1 MTVERIIQ
9 EIRLQAGDRFILLY
23 GTSTSDSFCSDDL
36 ILQDIEQALHR
47 YLKAQGYQRIAFYS
61 GNRKLYFLDSESRDR
76 ALLHPQNL
84 SPANATDEIK
94 VAPGP
99 LGRKK
104 RFLGKRDVRTTN
116 QAENQSPENPNLN
129 PATAASSLSAP
140 PRSSRMQDRDVIT
153 LLQTFMEDT
162 TQLSAIIFTNPEDL
176 RRFELPRQ
184 LDGAF
189 VEWSRLLPTNRN
201 LCMFIFH
208 QDTYTELQ
216 HFCQGIGLTLFS
228 NLLTNRE
235 RSPNQV
241 NICNVATPT
250 ASEIGNLIQRFRL
263 QHERRIVWTQLV
275 SLTTALAQ
283 ESKPLKYWHD
293 TFLTVTEFSLEQAYR
308 AKWTKKMPLPTAEEL
323 THKLRQKVIGHQEPI
338 TNLVKLVRGKIVAK
352 KNPKPLVILLPGLT
366 GTGKT
371 ELSKALAEAL
381 GTNLKRCDMG
391 EYGEE
396 HKVANLFGSPIG
408 YVGSEQGGWLP
419 NVLRRNQ
426 LRCVL
431 LFDEIEKAHASIW
444 RQMLAFFDEGRAS
457 DANGTAIAPKDTICL
472 LTTNLASEQ
481 IAEAPT
487 RAKEILQKTGFLPPE
502 FIGRIDKVIPLSR
515 LELAEQGEMI
525 LLLVKRFAQDR
536 YGINLVV
543 DRPAIEAL
551 VQKTYKQAQNYGG
564 RGVNE
569 AITDLF
575 TDKLIDLQ
583 TQSIIRAELVLQDG
597 RMQIVPSDRE
607 QPILDFAAIA
617 AGAGRRD
624 DATLETLLAE
634 LDAMIGLTSVK
645 VAMREFVA
653 SEQAKQRL
661 RQAGFQTDDRI
672 TRHML
677 FLGNPGTGKTTVAR
691 LVGKIL
697 KALGVLKKGQFV
709 EANRESLVAQ
719 YVGQTAPKTRAKVE
733 EALNGVLFI
742 DEAYALASQRGVV
755 GHDFGKEAIDTLVPM
770 IENNRDRLVVIFAGY
785 TREMQDFV
793 AANPGIQS
801 RIAKTIEFPDYSGD
815 EMLEIFLYFCRSN
828 KPVYICPPDVKQA
841 VRERLHWIYETR
853 DRNFGNGRDVRK
865 LFEAMILLQ
874 QVRLVRDNLQGEA
887 MITFDVSD
895 IPPLT

>member
-1 MTVERIIQ
+1 
-9 EIRLQAGDRFILLY
+9 
-23 GTSTSDSFCSDDL
+23 
-36 ILQDIEQALHR
+36 
-47 YLKAQGYQRIAFYS
+47 
-61 GNRKLYFLDSESRDR
+61 
-76 ALLHPQNL
+76 
-84 SPANATDEIK
+84 
-94 VAPGP
+94 
-99 LGRKK
+99 
-104 RFLGKRDVRTTN
+104 
-116 QAENQSPENPNLN
+116 
-129 PATAASSLSAP
+129 
-140 PRSSRMQDRDVIT
+140 
-153 LLQTFMEDT
+153 MEDT
-162 TQLSAIIFTNPEDL
+162 TQRSAIIFANPEDL
-176 RRFELPRQ
+176 RRFELRRE
-184 LDGAF
+184 LDGVI

-201 LCMFIFH
+201 LCVFIFH
-208 QDTYTELQ
+208 QDTYTQLQ
-216 HFCQGIGLTLFS
+216 NFCQEIGLTFLS
-228 NLLTNRE
+228 NLLSNRQGAP
-235 RSPNQV
+235 SQV
-241 NICNVATPT
+241 NIYKVSTPT

-263 QHERRIVWTQLV
+263 QQQRRIAWTQLV
-275 SLTTALAQ
+275 PLTTALAQ

-293 TFLTVTEFSLEQAYR
+293 TFLPVTEFSLEQAYR

-323 THKLRQKVIGHQEPI
+323 THQLRQKVIGHQEPI
-338 TNLVKLVRGKIVAK
+338 ANLVKLVRGKIAAQ
-352 KNPKPLVILLPGLT
+352 NSPKPLVILLPGPT

-371 ELSKALAEAL
+371 ELSKALAEVL
-381 GTNLKRCDMG
+381 GTTLERCDMG

-426 LRCVL
+426 QRCVL

-481 IAEAPT
+481 ICEVPT
-487 RAKEILQKTGFLPPE
+487 RAKEILQKTEFLPPE
-502 FIGRIDKVIPLSR
+502 FIGRIDKVIPLGR
-515 LELAEQGEMI
+515 LGLAEQGEMI
-525 LLLVKRFAQDR
+525 LRLVKRFAQDR
-536 YGINLVV
+536 YGIDLVV
-543 DRPAIEAL
+543 DRPALEAL
-551 VQKTYKQAQNYGG
+551 VQKTYEQAQNYGG

-575 TDKLIDLQ
+575 TDELIDLQ
-583 TQSIIRAELVLQDG
+583 TQNIIRAELVLQDG
-597 RMQIVPSDRE
+597 RMQIVSSERQ

-661 RQAGFQTDDRI
+661 RQAGFETDNRI
-672 TRHML
+672 TRHLL

-697 KALGVLKKGQFV
+697 KALGILKKGQFV

-733 EALNGVLFI
+733 EALDGVLFI
-742 DEAYALASQRGVV
+742 DEAYALASQPGSV
-755 GHDFGKEAIDTLVPM
+755 HDYGKEAIDTLVPM
-770 IENNRDRLVVIFAGY
+770 IENYRDRLVVIFAGY
-785 TREMQDFV
+785 TREMQNFV

-801 RIAKTIEFPDYSGD
+801 RIAKSIEFPDYTGD
-815 EMLEIFLYFCRSN
+815 EMLGIFLYFCRTN
-828 KPVYICPPDVKQA
+828 KPAYICPTDVEQA
-841 VRERLHWIYETR
+841 VRDRLHWMYKTR
-853 DRNFGNGRDVRK
+853 ARNFGNGRDVRK
-865 LFEAMILLQ
+865 LFEAMLLLQ
-874 QVRLVRDNLQGEA
+874 QVRLVGDNLQGEA

-895 IPPLT
+895 LPPLT